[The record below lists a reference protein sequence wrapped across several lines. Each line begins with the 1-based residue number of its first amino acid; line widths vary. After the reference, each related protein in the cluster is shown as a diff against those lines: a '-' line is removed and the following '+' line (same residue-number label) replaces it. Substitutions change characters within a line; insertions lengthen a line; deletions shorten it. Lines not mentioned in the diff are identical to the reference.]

1 MVVSRNSVRPISGP
15 LAGILRRQ
23 PWGSRHR
30 PEAAQRLALGQR
42 CGILKEEIAPLVV
55 PAEGYVYTVRAV
67 LDARPYGFD
76 CDALLLEE
84 VVNPVMAHT
93 TAPVAGAVFEVE
105 VFFLAWRFRPLHDAN
120 IEVFTRML
128 EPVPQEP
135 AELVDA

>member
-1 MVVSRNSVRPISGP
+1 MCVDLSLGQKWITPVSHVLAITVP
-15 LAGILRRQ
+15 LAM
-23 PWGSRHR
+23 P
-30 PEAAQRLALGQR
+30 
-42 CGILKEEIAPLVV
+42 C
-55 PAEGYVYTVRAV
+55 EGNVYTVRAV

-105 VFFLAWRFRPLHDAN
+105 QFFLAWRFRPVRTTS
-120 IEVFTRML
+120 IEVFEKLL